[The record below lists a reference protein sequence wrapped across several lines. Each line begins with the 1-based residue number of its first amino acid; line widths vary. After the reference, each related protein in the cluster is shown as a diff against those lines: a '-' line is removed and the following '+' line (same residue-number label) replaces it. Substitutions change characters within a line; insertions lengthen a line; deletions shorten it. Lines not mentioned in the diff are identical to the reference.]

1 MASEAARRDA
11 LMGEVRRLPSSGDV
25 AGFAVVAYRD
35 VVDVLA
41 RRDGAVVARGTAIK
55 DAVMRERC
63 RLPGLRGVANVAIL
77 LGNEVCRA
85 LARGLHIIMTT
96 SAAAEHFAVVELHR
110 RLEGL
115 RRVAALA
122 TVRAEHVGGVLRG
135 GGNAATA
142 LVATDAG
149 TGCALEH
156 GVNVTALARHF
167 VVLADELEPGGEV
180 VEGAAHLGRGGRTPA
195 QPQQPK
201 TGDKRLQPAA
211 VRSHVPA
218 PERRCGAAPLNVR
231 VE

>member
-11 LMGEVRRLPSSGDV
+11 LVGEIRWLPGGGDV
-25 AGFAVVAYRD
+25 AGFAVVAHRD
-35 VVDVLA
+35 VVGVLA

-63 RLPGLRGVANVAIL
+63 RLPSLRGVANVAIL
-77 LGNEVCRA
+77 LGNEVRRA

-122 TVRAEHVGGVLRG
+122 AVRAENVGGVLRG

-142 LVATDAG
+142 LVATNARTRG
-149 TGCALEH
+149 ALEH

-167 VVLADELEPGGEV
+167 VVLADEFEPSGEV
-180 VEGAAHLGRGGRTPA
+180 VEGAAYLSRSRHTP
-195 QPQQPK
+195 PQ
-201 TGDKRLQPAA
+201 
-211 VRSHVPA
+211 S
-218 PERRCGAAPLNVR
+218 
-231 VE
+231 